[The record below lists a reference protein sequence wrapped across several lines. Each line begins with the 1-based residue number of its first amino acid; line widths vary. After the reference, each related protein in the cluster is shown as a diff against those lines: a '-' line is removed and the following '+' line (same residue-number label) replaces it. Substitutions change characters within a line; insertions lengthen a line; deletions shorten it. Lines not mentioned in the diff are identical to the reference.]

1 MPRVVVD
8 PDGGPSALGHLDPI
22 LLPHGEVV
30 DELEVPIATEM
41 GVVPDIDSA
50 LLASLL
56 DPYAPA
62 PATPNDQEGHNNATD

>member
-8 PDGGPSALGHLDPI
+8 PDSGPSALGHIDPI
-22 LLPHGEVV
+22 LLPHGEVM

-41 GVVPDIDSA
+41 GIVPDIDSA

-62 PATPNDQEGHNNATD
+62 PSNNQKGDTHVTD